1 MLLILSFHFQKE
13 DDKKTVMQVYNYI
26 FFQHKTQYRMY
37 ILTRTH
43 KCNTDVF
50 IYSFYVYIYMPRSP
64 SFYCEEDGP

>member
-37 ILTRTH
+37 ILTRAH
-43 KCNTDVF
+43 KCNIHLQF
-50 IYSFYVYIYMPRSP
+50 LCIYASIPF
-64 SFYCEEDGP
+64 FLL